1 MSILPKDAVMHL
13 AMAWAVGALMAY
25 LAESSRRAVF
35 ASHKLALLAA
45 HKEVLESRM
54 REDMQ
59 RRLAEAQAQ
68 VGCFLVQGAVACVI
82 TLHVS
87 AW

>member
-1 MSILPKDAVMHL
+1 MSILPKEAVVHL
-13 AMAWAVGALMAY
+13 VMAWAVGALMAY

-59 RRLAEAQAQ
+59 RRLADAQAQ
-68 VGCFLVQGAVACVI
+68 VGAVVCGLKIAGVGSGM
-82 TLHVS
+82 H
-87 AW
+87 